1 MCGRQRIKQQH
12 PLQARID
19 SYEVRQRKRMAKKKK
34 GKKPPFQKY
43 VRLALQYFSLPT
55 TKALTTVVSLSFF
68 LFIAGP
74 RQRLEGMENVAALL
88 PSLAEV

>member
-12 PLQARID
+12 PLQVRID

-43 VRLALQYFSLPT
+43 VRLALQCFSLPT
-55 TKALTTVVSLSFF
+55 TKALTTVVSSFF